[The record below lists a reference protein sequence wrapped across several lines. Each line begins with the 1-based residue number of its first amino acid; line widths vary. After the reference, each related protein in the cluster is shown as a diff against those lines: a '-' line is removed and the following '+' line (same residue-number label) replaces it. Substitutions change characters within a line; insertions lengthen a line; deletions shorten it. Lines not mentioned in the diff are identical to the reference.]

1 MARAYPRRRLA
12 ATLGLAFGLLCGPAV
27 HAADYGSFVEVET
40 EEDILDLLS
49 AGDLDTSEAETLIE
63 LLEQGVNL
71 DSADRDELYALP
83 NLTYADVDAI
93 LAYRDE
99 AGGISDPLAL
109 VASGALEERKLLAIA
124 PFLVVELREPDLFAT
139 RGRVRYRTT
148 YVAGDEQVPSM
159 WLGAKVSTFRNLD
172 VGLYGVLTRKRL
184 GEVSYDP
191 NRDALSAEGP
201 GVRVHA
207 PKFYVQWDTK
217 TWQLLAGTY
226 RIGFGQRLTFDNTTQ
241 VTPNGIRLDETLNYS
256 QDLSRSCRL
265 VQGDELD
272 SGPCLGEYRY
282 EYESPDYRWTDRLR
296 GAAVG
301 LKKLEAG
308 PGWFQMYGFFSYQTH
323 SIYQYELYDKRR
335 CDDPRDDDDPD
346 CKAPAVYLRKPDRL
360 EATPR
365 LAYSTLPDM
374 FNTLLGGGNL
384 SYFFDRRTHVGVT
397 GYGADVSWLIEGMDL
412 DFQEWSRFPYGGAFG
427 AVGLDAAWGRDVIDL
442 FLELARSF
450 DGQPEGGGW
459 AAILRAT
466 FTWKKHEFEAAA
478 RYYDRN
484 YANPYARPISA
495 ADEYDGLRAR
505 DEAGLR
511 LKYTGQVGDL
521 ELRATADFWAQ
532 MSVEAPK
539 ALLTARAS
547 YEVEPWFKP
556 MLFFEFGDKD
566 LSDSGHGNCY
576 EVAPNDPST
585 DEPAY
590 CKGEKIQFGTQLR
603 FVPAQGMS
611 LTARYQH
618 RFVDDG
624 RADFATSFRQDSSAW
639 LTWMYKPVE
648 NLRLRLRVRYLF
660 EDLTTDRYLEH
671 SVWGYVELS
680 YMHAKTFGFKAR
692 YEVYALLDN
701 RDASL
706 QRNPNPAHWLR
717 LELEY
722 RF

>member
-1 MARAYPRRRLA
+1 
-12 ATLGLAFGLLCGPAV
+12 
-27 HAADYGSFVEVET
+27 
-40 EEDILDLLS
+40 
-49 AGDLDTSEAETLIE
+49 
-63 LLEQGVNL
+63 
-71 DSADRDELYALP
+71 
-83 NLTYADVDAI
+83 
-93 LAYRDE
+93 
-99 AGGISDPLAL
+99 
-109 VASGALEERKLLAIA
+109 
-124 PFLVVELREPDLFAT
+124 
-139 RGRVRYRTT
+139 
-148 YVAGDEQVPSM
+148 
-159 WLGAKVSTFRNLD
+159 
-172 VGLYGVLTRKRL
+172 
-184 GEVSYDP
+184 
-191 NRDALSAEGP
+191 
-201 GVRVHA
+201 
-207 PKFYVQWDTK
+207 
-217 TWQLLAGTY
+217 
-226 RIGFGQRLTFDNTTQ
+226 
-241 VTPNGIRLDETLNYS
+241 
-256 QDLSRSCRL
+256 
-265 VQGDELD
+265 
-272 SGPCLGEYRY
+272 
-282 EYESPDYRWTDRLR
+282 
-296 GAAVG
+296 
-301 LKKLEAG
+301 
-308 PGWFQMYGFFSYQTH
+308 
-323 SIYQYELYDKRR
+323 
-335 CDDPRDDDDPD
+335 
-346 CKAPAVYLRKPDRL
+346 
-360 EATPR
+360 
-365 LAYSTLPDM
+365 
-374 FNTLLGGGNL
+374 
-384 SYFFDRRTHVGVT
+384 VT